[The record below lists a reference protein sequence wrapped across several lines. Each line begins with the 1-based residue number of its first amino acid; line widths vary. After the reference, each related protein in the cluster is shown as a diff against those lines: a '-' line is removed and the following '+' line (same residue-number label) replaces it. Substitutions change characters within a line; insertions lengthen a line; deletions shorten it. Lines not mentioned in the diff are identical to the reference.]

1 MKPASRI
8 HTSIEIL
15 DTIIK
20 APVPMDGAIG
30 DYMRSRRYVGSK
42 DRSNVVERVYGVMR
56 AHARLGW
63 WMERMKL
70 EDGPRSRV
78 LLWVSLVE
86 VRDAKRIADLFDG
99 SKYAPDVLSPQEIK
113 TVHKL
118 VEQDLEH
125 KDMPE
130 AVRIECPASYEATL
144 RAFFGDSF
152 MAEMA
157 AMMEPATLDLRV
169 NDFLKDKEVVKEL
182 LAKDDIESDDT
193 PYSPWGLRC
202 RSKAFL
208 SKSKAMQK
216 GFIAIQDEGSQLIVH
231 HCDVKPGM
239 QVLDYC
245 AGGGGKTLA
254 LANAM
259 KRKGRVVAMDIDGRR
274 LERGRQRFRKAH
286 LADIIE
292 VRPLSDEKNRK
303 WLRRQKQSF
312 DVALLDVPCSGTGT
326 WRRNPDL
333 RWQHFGPTL
342 EELLV
347 TQAEI
352 LDKVAG
358 VVKPGGKLVYAT
370 CSLLPEENE
379 DQIERFLADHP
390 EFEVAPLDESRGLG
404 SPYMRLTPLRQ
415 QTDGFFTAVMVR
427 KTDVV

>member
-8 HTSIEIL
+8 HTTIEIL
-15 DTIIK
+15 DTITK

-42 DRSNVVERVYGVMR
+42 DRSNVVERVYGIMR
-56 AHARLGW
+56 AHARLSW

-70 EDGPRSRV
+70 DDGPRSRA

-86 VRDAKRIADLFDG
+86 VRDAKRIIDLFDG
-99 SKYAPDVLSPQEIK
+99 SKYAPDVLSPQETKI
-113 TVHKL
+113 VHKL
-118 VEQDLEH
+118 VDQDFEH
-125 KDMPE
+125 PDMPE
-130 AVRIECPASYEATL
+130 SVRAECPPHYEDTL
-144 RAFFGDSF
+144 RTFFGDAF
-152 MAEMA
+152 EAEMG
-157 AMMEPATLDLRV
+157 AMMQPATLDIRV
-169 NDFLKDKEVVKEL
+169 NTFLKDKAVVKEL
-182 LAKDDIESDDT
+182 LESDGVESDDT

-202 RSKAFL
+202 RDKAYL

-216 GFIAIQDEGSQLIVH
+216 GFISIQDEGSQLIVH
-231 HCDVKPGM
+231 LCDVKPGM

-259 KRKGRVVAMDIDGRR
+259 QRKGRVVAMDIDGRR

-292 VRPLSDEKNRK
+292 VRALSDEKNRK

-312 DVALLDVPCSGTGT
+312 DVTLLDVPCSGTGT

-342 EELLV
+342 EELLI

-352 LDKVAG
+352 LDKVAST
-358 VVKPGGKLVYAT
+358 VKPGGKLVYAT

-379 DQIERFLADHP
+379 KQIERFLADHA
-390 EFEVAPLDESRGLG
+390 EFELAPLDESLGLG
-404 SPYMRLTPLRQ
+404 HPYMRLTPLRHS
-415 QTDGFFTAVMVR
+415 TDGFFAAVLAR
-427 KTDVV
+427 KVD